1 MLSVASARR
10 IENREDLQG
19 KGTTIARVNVMM
31 NQAAT
36 RFKTVAAGSMRLQ
49 VGFQGGV
56 EPFTEKFQ
64 RDGIRILAAARRL
77 GTSNPLETQGMR
89 QCTRKA
95 VSAPCAR
102 ALHDETAD
110 AELVRVAARL
120 APPSQPWW
128 RSADGPSTARQGLA
142 SWQLDAI
149 KHI

>member
-56 EPFTEKFQ
+56 EPFTEKFK

-77 GTSNPLETQGMR
+77 GTPNPLETQGMR

-95 VSAPCAR
+95 HKRVEPRVHNTQVTIHKNIQVSS
-102 ALHDETAD
+102 DTM
-110 AELVRVAARL
+110 
-120 APPSQPWW
+120 
-128 RSADGPSTARQGLA
+128 
-142 SWQLDAI
+142 LDAMLAQRLDF
-149 KHI
+149 KM